1 MSYGFIK
8 AKGQRLPEFSTGLLK
23 KIQEGRK
30 DLGFGDVGAH
40 RDWGCVWKLP
50 PCFPQLKGRGQG
62 LVPGR
67 W

>member
-23 KIQEGRK
+23 EIQEGKK

-40 RDWGCVWKLP
+40 RDWGCV
-50 PCFPQLKGRGQG
+50 
-62 LVPGR
+62 
-67 W
+67 